1 MTDGYYGSFI
11 RPLVKVFLLSKL
23 CFAMDSLLERSQ
35 NYLQRALSLIFFAM
49 LLLSSNVVIG
59 QSEVSVLR
67 QESSPP
73 MLEMGAAGEI
83 VESLQ
88 RTLNARLKPSPRLNI
103 DGDFGPNTRRAVEI
117 FQISKNLRATGRVD
131 SRTWVALGTL
141 ITKDEPID
149 DVQRFNRQRLA
160 REPNDALVGLPFL
173 TCKAWVITDA
183 STGEVLWGENYNK
196 AIDIASTTK
205 IMTAYL
211 VLKYAE
217 THPQVLQEVITF
229 SKRADG
235 TPGSTAGVRADEII
249 SVGELL
255 YGLMLPSGND
265 ASVALAEFF
274 GGRLSGKTDCPA
286 DESYDLF
293 IGLMNAMA
301 KQLGMNNSHYVN
313 PHGLTAKGHLL
324 SAADL
329 AKLADAAFDIPLFRQ
344 YVNTRQHATRVTTA
358 DTATRLLTWK
368 NTNRLLGITGYDGVK
383 TGTTTAAGAC
393 LVSHGVRDGNELFVV
408 VLGASGSSA
417 RYADSR
423 NLYRWAWN
431 QLAQAKKNRR
441 GR

>member
-1 MTDGYYGSFI
+1 
-11 RPLVKVFLLSKL
+11 
-23 CFAMDSLLERSQ
+23 MDSILERSQ
-35 NYLQRALSLIFFAM
+35 YHSQLSLSLMFLAVLF
-49 LLLSSNVVIG
+49 LPSNVVIG
-59 QSEVSVLR
+59 QSEVIALR
-67 QESSPP
+67 QESPP
-73 MLEMGAAGEI
+73 PKLELGAAGEI
-83 VESLQ
+83 VEYLQ

-103 DGDFGPNTRRAVEI
+103 DGDFGPDTRRAVEL
-117 FQISKNLRATGRVD
+117 FQISRDLGATGRVD
-131 SRTWVALGTL
+131 PGTWLALGKL
-141 ITKDEPID
+141 ITKDESID
-149 DVQRFNRQRLA
+149 DVQRFNRQRLP

-196 AIDIASTTK
+196 AIDVASTTK

-217 THPQVLQEVITF
+217 TDPHVLQEVITF
-229 SKRADG
+229 SERADR
-235 TPGSTAGVRADEII
+235 TVGSTAGVRADEKI

-265 ASVALAEFF
+265 ASVAFAEFF
-274 GGRLSGKTDCPA
+274 GGRLSGKEDCSA

-301 KQLGMNNSHYVN
+301 KQLGMNDSHYVN

-324 SAADL
+324 SASDL

-344 YVNTRQHATRVTTA
+344 YVNTRQHATRVTSA
-358 DTATRLLTWK
+358 DAPPRLLTWK
-368 NTNRLLGITGYDGVK
+368 NTNRLLGIAGYDGVK

-393 LVSHGVRDGNELFVV
+393 LVSHGVRDGNELFIV

-441 GR
+441 GRWLLK

>member
-1 MTDGYYGSFI
+1 MERSPNYSQLSL
-11 RPLVKVFLLSKL
+11 PLVFLAVL
-23 CFAMDSLLERSQ
+23 F
-35 NYLQRALSLIFFAM
+35 
-49 LLLSSNVVIG
+49 LSSHVVIG
-59 QSEVSVLR
+59 QSKVIVRE
-67 QESSPP
+67 SPP
-73 MLEMGAAGEI
+73 PTLEMDAAGEL
-83 VESLQ
+83 VEYLQ
-88 RTLNARLKPSPRLNI
+88 RTLNARLSPSPSLDI
-103 DGDFGPNTRRAVEI
+103 DGDFGRNTQRAVEL
-117 FQISKNLRATGRVD
+117 FQISRDLEPTGRVD
-131 SRTWVALGTL
+131 AATWMALGKL
-141 ITKDEPID
+141 IIKDEPID
-149 DVQRFNRQRLA
+149 DVQRFNRQRLP
-160 REPNDALVGLPFL
+160 REPNDALIGLPFL

-235 TPGSTAGVRADEII
+235 TPGSTAGVRADEKI

-265 ASVALAEFF
+265 ASVAFAEFF
-274 GGRLSGKTDCPA
+274 GGRLSGQEGSSA

-301 KQLGMNNSHYVN
+301 KQLGMNDSHYVN

-324 SAADL
+324 SASDL

-344 YVNTRQHATRVTTA
+344 YVNTRQHATGVTTV
-358 DTATRLLTWK
+358 DGPPRRLTWK

-393 LVSHGVRDGNELFVV
+393 LVSHGVRDGNELFIV

>member
-1 MTDGYYGSFI
+1 
-11 RPLVKVFLLSKL
+11 V
-23 CFAMDSLLERSQ
+23 ARSQ
-35 NYLQRALSLIFFAM
+35 NHSQLSLVFLIA
-49 LLLSSNVVIG
+49 LLLLSNVVIG
-59 QSEVSVLR
+59 QSEVIALR
-67 QESSPP
+67 QESPP
-73 MLEMGAAGEI
+73 TLELGAAGEI
-83 VESLQ
+83 VEYLQ
-88 RTLNARLKPSPRLNI
+88 RTLNARLTPSPRLNV
-103 DGDFGPNTRRAVEI
+103 DGDFGPNTRRAVEL
-117 FQISKNLRATGRVD
+117 FQTSRDLGATGRVD
-131 SRTWVALGTL
+131 SETWLALGTL
-141 ITKDEPID
+141 ITKDESID
-149 DVQRFNRQRLA
+149 DVQRFNRQRLP

-183 STGEVLWGENYNK
+183 ATGEVLWGENNNK

-211 VLKYAE
+211 VLKYAK

-235 TPGSTAGVRADEII
+235 TPGSTAGVHAGEKI

-274 GGRLSGKTDCPA
+274 GGRLSGKEDCTA
-286 DESYDLF
+286 EQSYDLF
-293 IGLMNAMA
+293 IGLMNATA
-301 KQLGMNNSHYVN
+301 KQLGMNDSHYVN

-324 SAADL
+324 SASDL
-329 AKLADAAFDIPLFRQ
+329 AKLAYAAFDIPLFRQ
-344 YVNTRQHATRVTTA
+344 YVNTRQHATQVTTA
-358 DTATRLLTWK
+358 DAPPRLITWK
-368 NTNRLLGITGYDGVK
+368 NTNRLLGIAGYDGVK

-393 LVSHGVRDGNELFVV
+393 LVSHGVRDGKELFIV

-431 QLAQAKKNRR
+431 QLAQTKKPRR
-441 GR
+441 GRSLK

>member
-1 MTDGYYGSFI
+1 
-11 RPLVKVFLLSKL
+11 
-23 CFAMDSLLERSQ
+23 LERSP
-35 NYLQRALSLIFFAM
+35 NHLQLSLPLVFLAVLF
-49 LLLSSNVVIG
+49 LSSHVVLG
-59 QSEVSVLR
+59 QSEVIALR
-67 QESSPP
+67 QESPP
-73 MLEMGAAGEI
+73 PTLEMDAAGEL
-83 VESLQ
+83 VEYLQ
-88 RTLNARLKPSPRLNI
+88 RTLNARLKPSPSLDV
-103 DGDFGPNTRRAVEI
+103 DGDFGRNTRRAVEL
-117 FQISKNLRATGRVD
+117 FQISRDLEPTGRVD
-131 SRTWVALGTL
+131 AATWMALGKL
-141 ITKDEPID
+141 IIKDEPID
-149 DVQRFNRQRLA
+149 DVQRFNRQRLP
-160 REPNDALVGLPFL
+160 REPNDVLIGLPFL

-229 SKRADG
+229 SQRADG
-235 TPGSTAGVRADEII
+235 TPGSTAGVRAEEKI

-265 ASVALAEFF
+265 ASVAFAEFF
-274 GGRLSGKTDCPA
+274 GGRLSGQEGSSA

-301 KQLGMNNSHYVN
+301 KQLGMNDSHYVN

-324 SAADL
+324 SASDL

-344 YVNTRQHATRVTTA
+344 YVNTRQHATRVTAA
-358 DTATRLLTWK
+358 DAAPRLLTWK
-368 NTNRLLGITGYDGVK
+368 NTNRLLGIAGYDGVK

-393 LVSHGVRDGNELFVV
+393 LVSHGVRDGNELFIV

>member
-1 MTDGYYGSFI
+1 M
-11 RPLVKVFLLSKL
+11 
-23 CFAMDSLLERSQ
+23 ARSQ
-35 NYLQRALSLIFFAM
+35 NHSQLSLVFLIA
-49 LLLSSNVVIG
+49 LLLLSNVVIG
-59 QSEVSVLR
+59 QSEVIALR
-67 QESSPP
+67 QESPP
-73 MLEMGAAGEI
+73 TLELGAAGEI
-83 VESLQ
+83 VEYLQ
-88 RTLNARLKPSPRLNI
+88 RTLNARLTPSPRLNV
-103 DGDFGPNTRRAVEI
+103 DGDFGPNTRRAVEL
-117 FQISKNLRATGRVD
+117 FQTSRDLGATGRVD
-131 SRTWVALGTL
+131 SETWLALGTL
-141 ITKDEPID
+141 ITKDESID
-149 DVQRFNRQRLA
+149 DVQRFNRQRLP

-183 STGEVLWGENYNK
+183 ATGEVLWGENNNK

-211 VLKYAE
+211 VLKYAK

-235 TPGSTAGVRADEII
+235 TPGSTAGVHAGEKI

-274 GGRLSGKTDCPA
+274 GGRLSGKEDCTA
-286 DESYDLF
+286 EQSYDLF
-293 IGLMNAMA
+293 IGLMNATA
-301 KQLGMNNSHYVN
+301 KQLGMNDSHYVN

-324 SAADL
+324 SASDL
-329 AKLADAAFDIPLFRQ
+329 AKLAYAAFDIPLFRQ
-344 YVNTRQHATRVTTA
+344 YVNTRQHATQVTTA
-358 DTATRLLTWK
+358 DAPPRLITWK
-368 NTNRLLGITGYDGVK
+368 NTNRLLGIAGYDGVK

-393 LVSHGVRDGNELFVV
+393 LVSHGVRDGKELFIV

-431 QLAQAKKNRR
+431 QLAQTKKPRR
-441 GR
+441 GRSLK

>member
-1 MTDGYYGSFI
+1 MFFAREG
-11 RPLVKVFLLSKL
+11 KVERSKNYSQLSLSLMFSAVLFLL
-23 CFAMDSLLERSQ
+23 
-35 NYLQRALSLIFFAM
+35 
-49 LLLSSNVVIG
+49 SNVVIA
-59 QSEVSVLR
+59 QSEVITLCRESV
-67 QESSPP
+67 PP
-73 MLEMGAAGEI
+73 TLEMDSAGEL
-83 VESLQ
+83 VEYLQ
-88 RTLNARLKPSPRLNI
+88 RTLNARLKPSPSLAV
-103 DGDFGPNTRRAVEI
+103 DGDFGPSTRRAVEL
-117 FQISKNLRATGRVD
+117 FQIARELEVTGRVD
-131 SRTWVALGTL
+131 AATWMALGKL
-141 ITKDEPID
+141 ITQAEPID
-149 DVQRFNRQRLA
+149 DVQRFNLQRLPRA
-160 REPNDALVGLPFL
+160 PNDALTGLPFL

-183 STGEVLWGENYNK
+183 STGKVLWGENYNK

-235 TPGSTAGVRADEII
+235 TLGSTAGVRVGEKI

-265 ASVALAEFF
+265 ASVAFAEFF
-274 GGRLSGKTDCPA
+274 GGRLSGKEGCSA

-293 IGLMNAMA
+293 IDLMNAMA
-301 KQLGMNNSHYVN
+301 KQLGMHDSHYVN

-324 SAADL
+324 SASDL
-329 AKLADAAFDIPLFRQ
+329 ARLAYAAFDIPLFRQ
-344 YVNTRQHATRVTTA
+344 YVNTRQHATQVTTA
-358 DTATRLLTWK
+358 EAPARLLTWK

-393 LVSHGVRDGNELFVV
+393 LVSHGVRDGNALFIV
-408 VLGASGSSA
+408 VLGASGSSG

-441 GR
+441 GRWLLK

>member
-1 MTDGYYGSFI
+1 MERSPNYSQLSL
-11 RPLVKVFLLSKL
+11 PLVFLAVL
-23 CFAMDSLLERSQ
+23 F
-35 NYLQRALSLIFFAM
+35 
-49 LLLSSNVVIG
+49 LSSHVVIG
-59 QSEVSVLR
+59 QSKVIVRE
-67 QESSPP
+67 SPP
-73 MLEMGAAGEI
+73 PTLEMDAAGEL
-83 VESLQ
+83 VEYLQ
-88 RTLNARLKPSPRLNI
+88 RTLNARLSPSPSLDI
-103 DGDFGPNTRRAVEI
+103 DGDFGRNTRRAVEL
-117 FQISKNLRATGRVD
+117 FQISRDLEPTGRVD
-131 SRTWVALGTL
+131 AATWMALGKL
-141 ITKDEPID
+141 IIKDEPID
-149 DVQRFNRQRLA
+149 DVQRFNRQRLP
-160 REPNDALVGLPFL
+160 REPNDALIGLPFL

-235 TPGSTAGVRADEII
+235 TPGSTAGVRADEKI

-265 ASVALAEFF
+265 ASVAFAEFF
-274 GGRLSGKTDCPA
+274 GGRLSGQEGSSA

-301 KQLGMNNSHYVN
+301 KQLGMNDSHYVN

-324 SAADL
+324 SASDL

-344 YVNTRQHATRVTTA
+344 YVNTRQHATGVTTV
-358 DTATRLLTWK
+358 DGPPRRLTWK

-393 LVSHGVRDGNELFVV
+393 LVSHGVRDGNELFIV

>member
-1 MTDGYYGSFI
+1 
-11 RPLVKVFLLSKL
+11 
-23 CFAMDSLLERSQ
+23 MDSILERSQ
-35 NYLQRALSLIFFAM
+35 YHSQLSLSLMFLAVLF
-49 LLLSSNVVIG
+49 LSSNVVIG
-59 QSEVSVLR
+59 QSEVIALR
-67 QESSPP
+67 QESPP
-73 MLEMGAAGEI
+73 PTLELGAAGEI
-83 VESLQ
+83 VEYLQ

-103 DGDFGPNTRRAVEI
+103 DGDFGPNTRRAVEL
-117 FQISKNLRATGRVD
+117 FQISRDLGATGRVD
-131 SRTWVALGTL
+131 PGTWLALGKL

-149 DVQRFNRQRLA
+149 DEQRFNRQRLP

-196 AIDIASTTK
+196 AIDVASTTK

-211 VLKYAE
+211 VLKYAD
-217 THPQVLQEVITF
+217 TDPQVLQEVITF
-229 SKRADG
+229 SQRADA
-235 TPGSTAGVRADEII
+235 TPGSTAGVRVDEKI

-265 ASVALAEFF
+265 ASVAFAEFF
-274 GGRLSGKTDCPA
+274 GGRLSGKEDCSA

-301 KQLGMNNSHYVN
+301 KQLGMNDSHYVN

-324 SAADL
+324 SASDL

-344 YVNTRQHATRVTTA
+344 YVNTRQHATRVTSA
-358 DTATRLLTWK
+358 DAPPRLLTWK
-368 NTNRLLGITGYDGVK
+368 NTNRLLGIAGYDGVK

-393 LVSHGVRDGNELFVV
+393 LVSHGVRDGNELFIV

-423 NLYRWAWN
+423 NLYRWAWS
-431 QLAQAKKNRR
+431 QLAPAKKNRR
-441 GR
+441 GRWLLK

>member
-1 MTDGYYGSFI
+1 MERSPNYSQLSL
-11 RPLVKVFLLSKL
+11 PLVFLAVL
-23 CFAMDSLLERSQ
+23 F
-35 NYLQRALSLIFFAM
+35 
-49 LLLSSNVVIG
+49 LSSHVVIG
-59 QSEVSVLR
+59 QSKVIVRE
-67 QESSPP
+67 SPP
-73 MLEMGAAGEI
+73 PTLEMDAAGEL
-83 VESLQ
+83 VEYLQ
-88 RTLNARLKPSPRLNI
+88 RTLNARLSPSPSLDI
-103 DGDFGPNTRRAVEI
+103 DGDFGRNTQRAVEL
-117 FQISKNLRATGRVD
+117 FQISRDLEPTGRVD
-131 SRTWVALGTL
+131 AATWMALGKL
-141 ITKDEPID
+141 IIKDEPID
-149 DVQRFNRQRLA
+149 DVQRFNRQRLP
-160 REPNDALVGLPFL
+160 REPNDALIGLPFL

-235 TPGSTAGVRADEII
+235 TPGSTAGVRADEKI

-265 ASVALAEFF
+265 ASVAFAEFF
-274 GGRLSGKTDCPA
+274 GGRLSGQEGSSA

-301 KQLGMNNSHYVN
+301 KQLGMNDSHYVN

-324 SAADL
+324 SASDL

-344 YVNTRQHATRVTTA
+344 YVNTRQHATGVTTV
-358 DTATRLLTWK
+358 DGPPRRLTWK

-393 LVSHGVRDGNELFVV
+393 LVSHGVRDGNELFIV

-441 GR
+441 GRWLLK

>member
-1 MTDGYYGSFI
+1 MERSPNHLQLSL
-11 RPLVKVFLLSKL
+11 PLVFLAVL
-23 CFAMDSLLERSQ
+23 F
-35 NYLQRALSLIFFAM
+35 
-49 LLLSSNVVIG
+49 LSSHVVLG
-59 QSEVSVLR
+59 QSEVIALR
-67 QESSPP
+67 QESPP
-73 MLEMGAAGEI
+73 PTLEMDAAGEL
-83 VESLQ
+83 VEYLQ
-88 RTLNARLKPSPRLNI
+88 RTLNARLKPSPSLDV
-103 DGDFGPNTRRAVEI
+103 DGDFGRNTRRAVEL
-117 FQISKNLRATGRVD
+117 FQISRDLEPTGRVD
-131 SRTWVALGTL
+131 AATWMALGKL
-141 ITKDEPID
+141 IIKDEPID
-149 DVQRFNRQRLA
+149 DVQRFNRQRLP
-160 REPNDALVGLPFL
+160 REPNDVLIGLPFL

-229 SKRADG
+229 SQRADG
-235 TPGSTAGVRADEII
+235 TPGSTAGVRAEEKI

-265 ASVALAEFF
+265 ASVAFAEFF
-274 GGRLSGKTDCPA
+274 GGRLSGQEGSSA

-301 KQLGMNNSHYVN
+301 KQLGMNDSHYVN

-324 SAADL
+324 SASDL

-344 YVNTRQHATRVTTA
+344 YVNTRQHATRVTAA
-358 DTATRLLTWK
+358 DAAPRLLTWK
-368 NTNRLLGITGYDGVK
+368 NTNRLLGIAGYDGVK

-393 LVSHGVRDGNELFVV
+393 LVSHGVRDGNELFIV

>member
-1 MTDGYYGSFI
+1 
-11 RPLVKVFLLSKL
+11 
-23 CFAMDSLLERSQ
+23 MDSILARSQ
-35 NYLQRALSLIFFAM
+35 NHSQLSLSLVFLTV
-49 LLLSSNVVIG
+49 LLLSSNVVSG
-59 QSEVSVLR
+59 QSEVIALR
-67 QESSPP
+67 QELPP
-73 MLEMGAAGEI
+73 PTLELGAVGEI
-83 VESLQ
+83 VEYLQ

-103 DGDFGPNTRRAVEI
+103 DGDFGPNTRRAVEL
-117 FQISKNLRATGRVD
+117 FQISRYLGATGRVD
-131 SRTWVALGTL
+131 PETWLALGTL
-141 ITKDEPID
+141 ITKDESID
-149 DVQRFNRQRLA
+149 DVQRFNRQRLP

-183 STGEVLWGENYNK
+183 ATGEMLWGENYNK

-211 VLKYAE
+211 VLKYAK
-217 THPQVLQEVITF
+217 THPQVLQEVIAF

-235 TPGSTAGVRADEII
+235 TPGSTAGVRAGEKI

-265 ASVALAEFF
+265 ASVAFAEFF
-274 GGRLSGKTDCPA
+274 GGRLSGKEDCTA
-286 DESYDLF
+286 EQSYDLF
-293 IGLMNAMA
+293 IGLMNTTA
-301 KQLGMNNSHYVN
+301 KQLGMNDSHYVN

-324 SAADL
+324 SASDL
-329 AKLADAAFDIPLFRQ
+329 AKLAYAAFDIPLFRQ
-344 YVNTRQHATRVTTA
+344 YVNTRQHATQVTTA
-358 DTATRLLTWK
+358 DEPRLITWK

-393 LVSHGVRDGNELFVV
+393 LVSHGVRDGKELFIV

-431 QLAQAKKNRR
+431 QLAQTQKSRR
-441 GR
+441 GRWLLK

>member
-1 MTDGYYGSFI
+1 MERSPNYSQLSL
-11 RPLVKVFLLSKL
+11 PLVFLAVL
-23 CFAMDSLLERSQ
+23 F
-35 NYLQRALSLIFFAM
+35 
-49 LLLSSNVVIG
+49 LSSHVVIG
-59 QSEVSVLR
+59 QSKVIVRE
-67 QESSPP
+67 SPP
-73 MLEMGAAGEI
+73 PTLEMDAAGEL
-83 VESLQ
+83 VEYLQ
-88 RTLNARLKPSPRLNI
+88 RTLNARLSPSPSLDI
-103 DGDFGPNTRRAVEI
+103 DGDFGRNTRRAVEL
-117 FQISKNLRATGRVD
+117 FQISRDLEPTGRVD
-131 SRTWVALGTL
+131 AATWMALGKL
-141 ITKDEPID
+141 IIKDEPID
-149 DVQRFNRQRLA
+149 DVQRFNRQRLP
-160 REPNDALVGLPFL
+160 REPNDALIGLPFL

-235 TPGSTAGVRADEII
+235 TLGSTAGVRADEKI

-265 ASVALAEFF
+265 ASVAFAEFF
-274 GGRLSGKTDCPA
+274 GGRLSGQEGSSA

-301 KQLGMNNSHYVN
+301 KQLGMNDSHYVN

-324 SAADL
+324 SASDL

-344 YVNTRQHATRVTTA
+344 YVNTRQHATGVTTV
-358 DTATRLLTWK
+358 DGPPRRLTWK

-393 LVSHGVRDGNELFVV
+393 LVSHGVRDGNELFIV